1 MFQHDFINQRV
12 DINDPIKMSQASGFL
27 WNKNMMIHMNCRGYS
42 VAQFMQPEPSKY
54 SHALNM
60 EAKTFM
66 QPEQS
71 YFAHHSGRFFYIK
84 CLDTGEIFSI
94 PYEPVRSTLDSFNF
108 SVGKDN
114 LIWRINHL
122 ELDIQLS
129 LSLPKNDALEMW
141 ELSVISHSEKTRNI
155 AIYPYFSIG
164 YMSWMNQSADFYKEL
179 NGIVAS
185 SITPYQ
191 KVEDYFKNQH
201 LKDKTF
207 LLSKHQPTSWCANQ
221 PVFEGEGGL
230 HNPDALQF
238 TLLPQSKALYQTPV
252 AALQFDHQLN
262 YQEQVKHQFL
272 FGPANN
278 DQEIAQIKDK
288 YFGQQHSFNKALYDY
303 QDYLSQCE
311 GHINVTSP
319 DKAFDEFVNHW
330 LPRQVFYHGDV
341 NRLSTDPQTRNYLQD
356 AMGMA
361 FIAPEKTK
369 HALIKALSQQ
379 AMSGAMPDGILL
391 HEQAELKYINLVPHS
406 DHGIWLTLCLQ
417 CYLSETN
424 DADILTSLIPFSDSE
439 QHLSLVEHINLT
451 LDYLLNARN
460 DLGLSFIEQGD
471 WCDPMNMVGYK
482 GKGVS
487 AWLTVATAYSL
498 KVWCNI
504 CQQHQINQAKLS
516 EYLSAIDVLNNAMN
530 EYFWDGKWYARGIN
544 DNGIAFGVESDNE
557 GKIYLN
563 PQTWAMLSGAANK
576 EKQLTIL
583 KAIDEN
589 LATPFGIMMLAPSY
603 TKMNENIGRL
613 TQKFPG
619 VSENGSVYNHAAAF
633 YAYSLYQNKQ
643 HDKAFDVLIKML
655 PSQDDVLTRQQLPT
669 FVPNYY
675 RGAYFQMP
683 EVAGKSSQLFNTGT
697 VAWYYRCIIEELC
710 GLKGEAGKLI
720 ISPKFPSQWQS
731 LVVQRNFL
739 GATFKVNYFRDDNE
753 EETKVRVDG
762 EQLPSNVV
770 ANIVKG
776 KTYNIDVTIG
786 NKEGKKCPHS

>member
-1 MFQHDFINQRV
+1 MFQHDFVNQRV
-12 DINDPIKMSQASGFL
+12 DIRDPISMSKASGFL
-27 WNKNMMIHMNCRGYS
+27 WNKNMMIHMNCRGYAVS
-42 VAQFMQPEPSKY
+42 QFMQPEPSKY

-84 CLDTGEIFSI
+84 CLDSGEFFSI
-94 PYEPVRSTLDSFNF
+94 PYEPIRAKLDSFNF
-108 SVGKDN
+108 SVGKDS

-122 ELDIQLS
+122 ELEIQLT
-129 LSLPKNDALEMW
+129 LSLPKSDVVEMW
-141 ELSVISHSEKTRNI
+141 ELSVISRSNKTRNI
-155 AIYPYFSIG
+155 AIYPYFSVG
-164 YMSWMNQSADFYKEL
+164 YMSWMNQSAKFYSQL

-191 KVEDYFKNQH
+191 KVEDYFNNQH
-201 LKDKTF
+201 LKDKTY

-230 HNPDALQF
+230 HNPDALLLKQ
-238 TLLPQSKALYQTPV
+238 LPQRDALYQTPV
-252 AALQFDHQLN
+252 ATLQFNHQLN
-262 YQEQVKHQFL
+262 CQEQVQHQFL
-272 FGPANN
+272 FGPAK
-278 DQEIAQIKDK
+278 DDAEIEKIKEK
-288 YFGQQHSFNKALYDY
+288 YFGQQHSFNTARLDY
-303 QDYLSQCE
+303 QDYLAQ
-311 GHINVTSP
+311 GNGNIQINSP
-319 DKAFDEFVNHW
+319 DKAFNEFINHW

-361 FIAPEKTK
+361 FISPEKTK
-369 HALIKALSQQ
+369 QALITALSQQ
-379 AMSGAMPDGILL
+379 AISGEMPDGILL

-406 DHGIWLTLCLQ
+406 DHGIWLTLCLN
-417 CYLSETN
+417 CYLNETN
-424 DADILTSLIPFSDSE
+424 DVDILTTAIPFADST
-439 QHLSLVEHINLT
+439 QCLPLVEHINLT
-451 LDYLLNARN
+451 LDHLLKARN
-460 DLGLSFIEQGD
+460 ELGLSYIEQGD

-504 CQQHQINQAKLS
+504 CQQHQINQEKLS
-516 EYLSAIDVLNNAMN
+516 EYLSAIDALNNAMN
-530 EYFWDGKWYARGIN
+530 EHFWDGKWYARGIN
-544 DNGIAFGVESDNE
+544 DNGVAFGVNSDDE

-563 PQTWAMLSGAANK
+563 PQTWAMLSGAADQ
-576 EKQLTIL
+576 EQQQAMLT
-583 KAIDEN
+583 AIDDN

-643 HDKAFDVLIKML
+643 YDKAFDVLIKML
-655 PSQDDVLTRQQLPT
+655 PTQDDSTERQQLPT

-675 RGAYFQMP
+675 RGAYYQMP
-683 EVAGKSSQLFNTGT
+683 EVAGRSSQLFNTGT

-710 GLKGEAGKLI
+710 GLKGQAGTLI
-720 ISPKFPSQWQS
+720 ITPKLPTHWPT
-731 LVVQRNFL
+731 LTVRRDYL
-739 GATFKVNYFRDDNE
+739 GATFIVAYTRSDQTNS
-753 EETKVRVDG
+753 TQILIDG
-762 EQLPSNVV
+762 QLSANNIVS
-770 ANIVKG
+770 NIVKG
-776 KTYNIDVTIG
+776 HTYHISVIIG
-786 NKEGKKCPHS
+786 NSEN

>member
-1 MFQHDFINQRV
+1 MFQHDFINHRV

-84 CLDTGEIFSI
+84 CLDSGEFFSI
-94 PYEPVRSTLDSFNF
+94 PYEPVRTKLNSFNF

-122 ELDIQLS
+122 ELEIQLS
-129 LSLPKNDALEMW
+129 VSLPQNDVVEMW

-164 YMSWMNQSADFYKEL
+164 YMSWMNQSADFDNAL

-191 KVEDYFKNQH
+191 KVDDYFKNQH

-221 PVFEGEGGL
+221 PTFEGEGGL

-238 TLLPQSKALYQTPV
+238 KQLPQQQALFQTPV
-252 AALQFDHQLN
+252 AALQFNHQLDC
-262 YQEQVKHQFL
+262 QEQIQHQFL
-272 FGPANN
+272 FGPAQNN
-278 DQEIAQIKDK
+278 EEIGQIKEK
-288 YFGQQHSFNKALYDY
+288 YFSRQESFDKAREDY
-303 QDYLSQCE
+303 QGYLSQGSGSIE
-311 GHINVTSP
+311 INSP
-319 DKAFDEFVNHW
+319 DKAFNEFVNHW

-361 FIAPEKTK
+361 FISPDKTK
-369 HALIKALSQQ
+369 QALITALSQQ
-379 AMSGAMPDGILL
+379 ATSGAMPDGILL

-417 CYLSETN
+417 CYLNETN
-424 DADILTSLIPFSDSE
+424 DSDILGTPLPFSNSE
-439 QHLSLVEHINLT
+439 QCLPLIEHINLA
-451 LDYLLNARN
+451 LDYLLDARN
-460 DLGLSFIEQGD
+460 EYGLSYIEQGD

-498 KVWCNI
+498 KIWCNI
-504 CQQHQINQAKLS
+504 CQQQQINLNKIP
-516 EYLSAIDVLNNAMN
+516 EYLAAIDALNNAMN
-530 EYFWDGKWYARGIN
+530 EHFWDGKWYARGIN
-544 DNGIAFGVESDNE
+544 DNGSAFGVNSDEE

-563 PQTWAMLSGAANK
+563 PQTWAMLSGAADA
-576 EKQLTIL
+576 EKQQTML
-583 KAIDEN
+583 AAVDEN

-603 TKMNENIGRL
+603 TKMNENVGRL

-633 YAYSLYQNKQ
+633 YAYSLFQNNQ
-643 HDKAFDVLIKML
+643 HDQAFDILIKML
-655 PSQDDVLTRQQLPT
+655 PSQNDVATRQQLPT
-669 FVPNYY
+669 FIPNYY

-683 EVAGKSSQLFNTGT
+683 EVAGRSSQLFNTGT
-697 VAWYYRCIIEELC
+697 VAWYYRCIIEEFC

-720 ISPKFPSQWQS
+720 IEPKLPKQWSS
-731 LVVQRNFL
+731 LTVKRDYL
-739 GATFKVNYFRDDNE
+739 GATFQVNYTRDNQAAE
-753 EETKVRVDG
+753 NRILINSITSS
-762 EQLPSNVV
+762 SNIITD
-770 ANIVKG
+770 IVEG
-776 KTYNIDVTIG
+776 KTYRIDVTIG
-786 NKEGKKCPHS
+786 NSES

>member
-12 DINDPIKMSQASGFL
+12 DIRDPINMSKASGFL
-27 WNKNMMIHMNCRGYS
+27 WNKNMMIHINCRGYA

-84 CLDTGEIFSI
+84 CLDSGEFFSI
-94 PYEPVRSTLDSFNF
+94 PYEPVRAKLDSFNF
-108 SVGKDN
+108 SVGKDS

-122 ELDIQLS
+122 ELEIQLT
-129 LSLPKNDALEMW
+129 LSLPKNDVVEMW
-141 ELSVISHSEKTRNI
+141 ELSVISHSNKTRNI
-155 AIYPYFSIG
+155 AIYPYFSVG
-164 YMSWMNQSADFYKEL
+164 YMSWMNQSAKFDTSL

-201 LKDKTF
+201 LKDKTY

-221 PVFEGEGGL
+221 PTFEGEGGL
-230 HNPDALQF
+230 HNPDALQ
-238 TLLPQSKALYQTPV
+238 LNQLPQREALYQTPV
-252 AALQFDHQLN
+252 ATMQFNHQLKC
-262 YQEQVKHQFL
+262 QEQVQHQFL
-272 FGPANN
+272 FGPAK
-278 DQEIAQIKDK
+278 DETEIEKIKDK
-288 YFGQQHSFNKALYDY
+288 YLSQPHSFDKARLDY
-303 QDYLSQCE
+303 QDYLAQ
-311 GHINVTSP
+311 GNGNIQINSP
-319 DKAFDEFVNHW
+319 DKAFNEFINHW

-361 FIAPEKTK
+361 FIAPDKTK
-369 HALIKALSQQ
+369 QALLTALSQQ
-379 AMSGAMPDGILL
+379 TISGAMPDGILL

-406 DHGIWLTLCLQ
+406 DHGIWLTLCLN
-417 CYLSETN
+417 CYLNETN
-424 DADILTSLIPFSDSE
+424 DVDILTTALPFADSD
-439 QHLSLVEHINLT
+439 QCLSLVEHINLT
-451 LDYLLNARN
+451 LDHLLNARN
-460 DLGLSFIEQGD
+460 EQGLSYIEQGD

-504 CQQHQINQAKLS
+504 CQQHQINQAKLP
-516 EYLSAIDVLNNAMN
+516 EYLTAIEALNSAMN
-530 EYFWDGKWYARGIN
+530 ENFWDGKWYARGIN
-544 DNGIAFGVESDNE
+544 DDGIAFGVASDKE

-563 PQTWAMLSGAANK
+563 PQTWAMLSGAADQ
-576 EKQLTIL
+576 EQQQAMLT
-583 KAIDEN
+583 AIDDN

-603 TKMNENIGRL
+603 TKMNENVGRL

-633 YAYSLYQNKQ
+633 YAYSLYQNNQ
-643 HDKAFDVLIKML
+643 HDKAFDVLLKML
-655 PSQDDVLTRQQLPT
+655 PNQDDSTERQQLPT

-675 RGAYFQMP
+675 RGAYYQMP

-710 GLKGEAGKLI
+710 GLKGQAGSLI
-720 ISPKFPSQWQS
+720 ITPKLPAHWPT
-731 LVVQRNFL
+731 LMVKRNYL
-739 GATFKVNYFRDDNE
+739 GATFIVNYTRSDQTNG
-753 EETKVRVDG
+753 TQILIDG
-762 EQLPSNVV
+762 QPSENNIVT
-770 ANIVKG
+770 NIVKG
-776 KTYNIDVTIG
+776 HTYHIDVTLG
-786 NKEGKKCPHS
+786 NSEN

>member
-12 DINDPIKMSQASGFL
+12 DIHDPIKMSQASGFL

-66 QPEQS
+66 QPEQT

-84 CLDTGEIFSI
+84 CLDSGELFSI
-94 PYEPVRSTLDSFNF
+94 PYEPVRANLGSFNF
-108 SVGKDN
+108 SVGKGN
-114 LIWRINHL
+114 LLWCINHL
-122 ELDIQLS
+122 ELEIQLS
-129 LSLPKNDALEMW
+129 LTLPKDGALEMW
-141 ELSVISHSEKTRNI
+141 ELSVISHSKKTRNI

-164 YMSWMNQSADFYKEL
+164 YMSWMNQSADFNNAL

-191 KVEDYFKNQH
+191 KVEDYFKNKH

-207 LLSKHQPTSWCANQ
+207 LLSKYQPTSWCANQ
-221 PVFEGEGGL
+221 PIFEGEGGL
-230 HNPDALQF
+230 QNPDALQF
-238 TLLPQSKALYQTPV
+238 SQLPQQKALYQTPV

-262 YQEQVKHQFL
+262 CQEQVKHQFI

-278 DQEIAQIKDK
+278 DQEIVEIKEK
-288 YFGQQHSFNKALYDY
+288 YFAQQDSFDKSYLDY
-303 QDYLSQCE
+303 REYLSQGE
-311 GHINVTSP
+311 GRTRVTSP
-319 DKAFDEFVNHW
+319 DKAFNEFVNHW

-361 FIAPEKTK
+361 YIAPEKTK
-369 HALIKALSQQ
+369 HALITALSQQ
-379 AMSGAMPDGILL
+379 SISGAMPDGILL

-424 DADILTSLIPFSDSE
+424 DTNILTSIIPFSDSE
-439 QHLSLVEHINLT
+439 QRLPLVEHINLT
-451 LDYLLNARN
+451 LDYLLSARN
-460 DLGLSFIEQGD
+460 ELGLSLIEQGD

-504 CQQHQINQAKLS
+504 CQQHQINQVKTL
-516 EYLSAIDVLNNAMN
+516 EYLAAIETLNKAMN
-530 EYFWDGKWYARGIN
+530 EHFWDGKWYARGIN
-544 DNGIAFGVESDNE
+544 DNGVAFGVESDEE

-563 PQTWAMLSGAANK
+563 PQTWAMLSGAADS
-576 EKQLTIL
+576 EKKQAMLS
-583 KAIDEN
+583 AIDDN

-603 TKMNENIGRL
+603 TKMNENVGRL

-633 YAYSLYQNKQ
+633 YAYSLYQNNQ

-655 PSQDDVLTRQQLPT
+655 PNKDDISTRQQLPT
-669 FVPNYY
+669 FIPNYY
-675 RGAYFQMP
+675 RGAYFQLP

-710 GLKGEAGKLI
+710 GLKGEAGNLI
-720 ISPKFPSQWQS
+720 ISPKFPSQWPS
-731 LVVQRNFL
+731 LTVERNYL
-739 GATFKVNYFRDDNE
+739 GATFKVSYFRDDRKE
-753 EETKVRVDG
+753 GTSIIVDG
-762 EQLPSNVV
+762 KLSPSNILTNV
-770 ANIVKG
+770 VKG
-776 KTYNIDVTIG
+776 KTYHIEVTIG
-786 NKEGKKCPHS
+786 NSESQICQQN